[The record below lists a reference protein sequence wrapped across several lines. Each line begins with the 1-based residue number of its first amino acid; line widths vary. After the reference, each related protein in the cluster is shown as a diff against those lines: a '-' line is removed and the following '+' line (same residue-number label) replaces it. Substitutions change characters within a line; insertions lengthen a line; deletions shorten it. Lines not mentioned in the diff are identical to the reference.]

1 MFRVNY
7 SLRIR
12 VYLRALHRLRASRT
26 VLYLSTHL
34 SVPTGL
40 MSSIAPSQN
49 NINMEPDGSG
59 DSLMELTT
67 SPADS
72 LLNSG
77 AAEAVPGAGGD
88 VIRSTFSPTRPATK
102 RTRDGAGEMASGN
115 KSDSSMADRATNEP
129 SAVIFEPGR
138 PLSFAGSTGFYS
150 DRTNSVA
157 GDTKPIKAVN
167 GPIRRV
173 NGPIHVFGGTT
184 PGFQGPNAGFGR
196 PKASFAGPNAGFNDM
211 NAGFG
216 GMNAGFNGM
225 NAGFGGPNAGF
236 NGLNAGLGGP
246 NSQTEGVYTVAASL
260 SLAGQSGLISAQL
273 TVTSSNAAK
282 LLAALH
288 ATNVPSG
295 QSGGRGRGRRG
306 GTGGTRARGAQ
317 KDSDTRGTAPRDR
330 TKKSDAA
337 GEKASSS
344 AASPSPFA

>member
-1 MFRVNY
+1 
-7 SLRIR
+7 
-12 VYLRALHRLRASRT
+12 
-26 VLYLSTHL
+26 
-34 SVPTGL
+34 
-40 MSSIAPSQN
+40 
-49 NINMEPDGSG
+49 
-59 DSLMELTT
+59 MELTT

-72 LLNSG
+72 LLESVG
-77 AAEAVPGAGGD
+77 AAVAVPGAGGD

-138 PLSFAGSTGFYS
+138 PLSFAGNTGFYI
-150 DRTNSVA
+150 DRTNSA
-157 GDTKPIKAVN
+157 ADGTKPIKAVN

-225 NAGFGGPNAGF
+225 NAGFNGMNAGFGGPNSGFNGMNAGFGGVNAGFNGMNAGFGGPNAGF
-236 NGLNAGLGGP
+236 IGQNAGFNGMNAAVGGP
-246 NSQTEGVYTVAASL
+246 NPQTEGVYTVAASL

-288 ATNVPSG
+288 STNVPSG

-306 GTGGTRARGAQ
+306 GTGGTRARGAK
-317 KDSDTRGTAPRDR
+317 KDSDTHGTAPCDR
-330 TKKSDAA
+330 TTKSDAA
-337 GEKASSS
+337 GEKKASSS
-344 AASPSPFA
+344 ATALSSLE